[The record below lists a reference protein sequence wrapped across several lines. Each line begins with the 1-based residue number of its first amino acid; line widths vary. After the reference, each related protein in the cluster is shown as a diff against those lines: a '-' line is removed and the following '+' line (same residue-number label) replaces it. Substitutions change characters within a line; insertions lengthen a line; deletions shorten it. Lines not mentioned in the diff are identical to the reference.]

1 MLVVK
6 CDVCKQ
12 AVDDDMDILEIKQ
25 GTAGAGPTDVVTGH
39 ICKECQGKLGIGEFL
54 HKLRSAGF
62 RSQNVRRDPGAAIA
76 QPDGTPIPV
85 DPRLIKRIQG
95 RS

>member
-12 AVDDDMDILEIKQ
+12 AIEEDMDILEFKQ
-25 GTAGAGPTDVVTGH
+25 GTAGSGPTDVVTGH
-39 ICKECQGKLGIGEFL
+39 ICKGCQDKLGIGEFL

-62 RSQNVRRDPGAAIA
+62 RSQNVRAAIA

-85 DPRLIKRIQG
+85 DSRLMKRIQG

>member
-6 CDVCKQ
+6 CDVCKT
-12 AVDDDMDILEIKQ
+12 AVEDDMDILEIKQ

-39 ICKECQGKLGIGEFL
+39 ICKTCHGKLGVGEYL
-54 HKLRSAGF
+54 YKLRSAGF
-62 RSQNVRRDPGAAIA
+62 RSQNVRGPAVA
-76 QPDGTPIPV
+76 QPDGSPIPV
-85 DPRLIKRIQG
+85 DPRLVKRIQG